1 MIEQLKFFIS
11 DYRRAAGRN
20 KMRMLF
26 IWMSWGIIGIFL
38 YRLERGLFLLMGSG
52 YKYFRLLFLPLLNI
66 IQSLSRLDIPYTTD
80 IGPGMVVLHPV
91 MGITIN
97 GSSKIGCNL
106 ILTGGNILGIK
117 HLPPPS
123 RAVIGNKSLMHSQLS
138 TNQEV

>member
-1 MIEQLKFFIS
+1 
-11 DYRRAAGRN
+11 
-20 KMRMLF
+20 
-26 IWMSWGIIGIFL
+26 
-38 YRLERGLFLLMGSG
+38 MGSV

-80 IGPGMVVLHPV
+80 IGPGMVVLHSV

-106 ILTGGNILGIK
+106 ILTGGNILGIRR
-117 HLPPPS
+117 LPSPS
-123 RAVIGNKSLMHSQLS
+123 PKAILGNKNLMQSHLS